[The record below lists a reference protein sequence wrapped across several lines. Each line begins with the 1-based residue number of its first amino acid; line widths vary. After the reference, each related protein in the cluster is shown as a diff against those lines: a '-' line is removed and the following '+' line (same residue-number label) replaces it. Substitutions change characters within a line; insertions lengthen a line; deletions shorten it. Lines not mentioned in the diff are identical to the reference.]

1 MESPA
6 RSIIA
11 LWRGDVGDRH
21 HKKLSPLRSI
31 IPVGQQRIGSLIP
44 ARIFAGPLF
53 QPGIPVRREARVILG
68 ILKETASGETRVALL
83 PESLR
88 ALVAQGISVSV
99 EAGAGLAAGASDQAY
114 VEAGAT
120 FTADRRW
127 IIANADLL
135 PVVNMLPDAD
145 QARLKSGAVVVGF
158 MKPLDAPAALLEAM
172 HRPASLFSMEL
183 VPRISRA
190 QSMDAL
196 SSMATIAGYKAVVA
210 AADRLPRL
218 FPMLITAAGTIPP
231 ARVFVIGA
239 GVAGLQAIA
248 TARRLGAVV
257 EAYDIRAAAGEQVRS
272 LGAKFLDVDL
282 GGISTEGGG
291 GYAAELTEEALDRG
305 RDLIV
310 RTAAH
315 SDVIITTAQ
324 VPGRPAPRL
333 IRREAIEAMRA
344 GSVVVDVAAP
354 AGGNCELTQPGV
366 TQTINHVTL
375 LAPLNLPAEVPVHA
389 SQLYARNV
397 VNFLALI
404 VKNGTLTIDLND
416 EVLAGA
422 CVAHEGRPVNPRVA
436 KLLETAIEPEV
447 VR

>member
-1 MESPA
+1 ME
-6 RSIIA
+6 
-11 LWRGDVGDRH
+11 V
-21 HKKLSPLRSI
+21 
-31 IPVGQQRIGSLIP
+31 
-44 ARIFAGPLF
+44 
-53 QPGIPVRREARVILG
+53 RVILG
-68 ILKETASGETRVALL
+68 ILKETAAGESRVALL

-88 ALVAQGISVSV
+88 PLIAQGISVSV
-99 EAGAGLAAGASDQAY
+99 EAGAGEGAGVRDQAWAD
-114 VEAGAT
+114 AGAT
-120 FTADRRW
+120 VTVDRRW
-127 IIANADLL
+127 ILANADVL
-135 PVVNMLPDAD
+135 PVVNMPGPSD
-145 QARLKSGAVVVGF
+145 QARLKVGAVVVGF
-158 MKPLDAPAALLEAM
+158 MKPLDAPGELLEAV
-172 HRPASLFSMEL
+172 HRPVTLFSMEL
-183 VPRISRA
+183 IPRITRA

-218 FPMLITAAGTIPP
+218 FPMLMTAAGTIPP

-272 LGAKFLDVDL
+272 LGAKFLNVDL
-282 GGISTEGGG
+282 GGINTEGGG

-310 RTAAH
+310 KTAAH
-315 SDVIITTAQ
+315 SDVMITTAQ

-333 IRREAIEAMRA
+333 IRREAIEAMRP
-344 GSVVVDVAAP
+344 GSVVVDLAAS

-366 TQTINHVTL
+366 TQVLNGVTL

-404 VKNGTLTIDLND
+404 VKNGALRLDLGD

-422 CVAHEGRPVNPRVA
+422 CVAHEGHPVNPRVA
-436 KLLETAIEPEV
+436 KLLEAIPAELAVAP
-447 VR
+447 

>member
-1 MESPA
+1 M
-6 RSIIA
+6 
-11 LWRGDVGDRH
+11 
-21 HKKLSPLRSI
+21 
-31 IPVGQQRIGSLIP
+31 
-44 ARIFAGPLF
+44 
-53 QPGIPVRREARVILG
+53 ILG
-68 ILKETASGETRVALL
+68 ILKETAAGETRVALL

-88 ALVAQGISVSV
+88 TLVTQGISVSV
-99 EAGAGLAAGASDQAY
+99 EAGAGETAGVPDQAWA
-114 VEAGAT
+114 ETGAT
-120 FTADRRW
+120 LTADRRW
-127 IIANADLL
+127 ILANADLL
-135 PVVNMLPDAD
+135 PVVNRPGPAD
-145 QARLKSGAVVVGF
+145 QARLKTGAVVVGF
-158 MKPLDAPAALLEAM
+158 MKALDAPAALLEAI
-172 HRPASLFSMEL
+172 HRPATLFSMEL
-183 VPRISRA
+183 IPRITRA

-196 SSMATIAGYKAVVA
+196 SSMATIAGYKAVIA

-282 GGISTEGGG
+282 GGINTEGGG

-333 IRREAIEAMRA
+333 IRREAIEAMRP
-344 GSVVVDVAAP
+344 GSVVVDLAAP
-354 AGGNCELTQPGV
+354 GGGNCELTQPGE
-366 TQTINHVTL
+366 TQVVNGVTL

-389 SQLYARNV
+389 SQLYARNM

-404 VKNGTLTIDLND
+404 VKNGGINIDLTD
-416 EVLAGA
+416 EIVAGA
-422 CVAHEGRPVNPRVA
+422 CVAHEGQAVNPRVA
-436 KLLETAIEPEV
+436 KLLETVAELEP